1 MSCFVFSE
9 GPRSK
14 IKRHNSLNQV
24 GRYMDEALGALS
36 RTIGFPNM
44 VCAKHVNT
52 PAAFQRSGRGGS
64 NNNKK
69 PLKCSHCIVCFPLL
83 EIVAEQSPR
92 PLAKLLESLAVT
104 WTSYC
109 ELCLYILRRG
119 LTFCTKTEPTAA
131 ERTRQNVDN
140 RKPCVVR
147 VYVHLQSAR
156 CLFIYFHIRP
166 SSA

>member
-1 MSCFVFSE
+1 MRRWGPYPGPSDFQTWFVQSMSIQRWHF
-9 GPRSK
+9 K
-14 IKRHNSLNQV
+14 
-24 GRYMDEALGALS
+24 GRDEVVA
-36 RTIGFPNM
+36 TT
-44 VCAKHVNT
+44 K
-52 PAAFQRSGRGGS
+52 
-64 NNNKK
+64 KK

-104 WTSYC
+104 WTSYR